1 MMLAIARENP
11 PNKIEFML
19 QYLEEQYGER
29 ATKGDKHTLEF
40 MRNEAKRLEAQ
51 YAEVLD
57 KEKQANAGQE
67 DHKSARNSESDTDE
81 DEDDDYVDM
90 LPEELA
96 KKKAKGPRASVSAEA
111 FGKFNKKEDFKA
123 RVIAKSEEAKK
134 AIVEKIEKAFMFS
147 GLDEA
152 EKQIVVDAMEEK
164 KAFKNEAVIKEGD
177 DGDVLFVVASGTL
190 SCTKIFKGNTEPTFL
205 KKYEAGEAFGEL
217 ALLYN
222 APRAATITA
231 DEECLLYAL
240 DRATFNHIVKDAAR
254 QKREKYEAFLKE
266 I

>member
-1 MMLAIARENP
+1 M
-11 PNKIEFML
+11 
-19 QYLEEQYGER
+19 
-29 ATKGDKHTLEF
+29 
-40 MRNEAKRLEAQ
+40 
-51 YAEVLD
+51 
-57 KEKQANAGQE
+57 
-67 DHKSARNSESDTDE
+67 
-81 DEDDDYVDM
+81 
-90 LPEELA
+90 
-96 KKKAKGPRASVSAEA
+96 SAEA
-111 FGKFNKKEDFKA
+111 FGNFNKKEDFKA
-123 RVIAKSEEAKK
+123 RVIPKSEEAKK
-134 AIVEKIEKAFMFS
+134 AICEKIEKSFMFS
-147 GLDEA
+147 GLDDA

-190 SCTKIFKGNTEPTFL
+190 SCTKVFKGNTDPTFL

-254 QKREKYEAFLKE
+254 QKREKYEAFLKDIQLLE
-266 I
+266 TMDDYERSQVAEAFEEKKFKAGEFIIREGEEGLELFFLLEGTAAATKVLADGEAATEVK